1 MQKRYLDSKQSSKW
15 TMKKFSNVQSHFAQ
29 EEAARK
35 RLADDQVL
43 GLLDEVNAEDNEPA
57 YEEKDME

>member
-1 MQKRYLDSKQSSKW
+1 MR
-15 TMKKFSNVQSHFAQ
+15 KFSNVQSHFAQ

-43 GLLDEVNAEDNEPA
+43 GLLDEVNAEEDAAPE
-57 YEEKDME
+57 YEEKDAE